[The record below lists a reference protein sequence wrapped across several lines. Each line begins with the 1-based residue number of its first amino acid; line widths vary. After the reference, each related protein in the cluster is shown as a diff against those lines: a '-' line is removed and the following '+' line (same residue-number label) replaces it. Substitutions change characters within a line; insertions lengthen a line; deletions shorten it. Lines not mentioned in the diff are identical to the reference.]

1 MKYKK
6 NSINYLKAFKLA
18 DILKRTH
25 ASNNVPQLKE
35 ESSNEK
41 VSIVKRHFPKDGK
54 SPPIILK
61 TKSAATVMKNLNFE
75 FKLLYGNLD
84 KQHVKKDKTK
94 KSICVSDKVV
104 QNHILIPIIE
114 AKQDVKSLINKD
126 LKSNESAEN
135 KLESILTFP
144 LFKSSCKMSESEIC
158 RINSLRKDLEGR
170 IESDI
175 PNISEI
181 LEKCE
186 KAESCKESKENGF
199 SEFGEKFQN
208 HSGCLTS
215 EQTLHTYL
223 IKYLESS
230 SAPKLHV
237 GEDIVGY
244 WKSLQPVLRCIKD
257 VKFLEEKISHP
268 FLQYS
273 GKINCFAQYRNHLV
287 VIDWKTSKTKFL
299 PITNTVYPLQV
310 AACIGALNFDQ
321 KYQHLATKGLIVVAY
336 EDGSRASVFLMKE
349 SHVLYYW
356 KKWLKHLKLYW
367 ELSKKNKNL

>member
-6 NSINYLKAFKLA
+6 KAINYLKAFKLA
-18 DILKRTH
+18 DILKRTY

-61 TKSAATVMKNLNFE
+61 TKIAATVMKNLNFE

-94 KSICVSDKVV
+94 NSICVSDKVV

-114 AKQDVKSLINKD
+114 VKQDVKSLINKD

-144 LFKSSCKMSESEIC
+144 LFKSSCKMSEEIC

-175 PNISEI
+175 PNIFEI

-186 KAESCKESKENGF
+186 KAESCKELKENGF
-199 SEFGEKFQN
+199 SELGEKFQN

-230 SAPKLHV
+230 SAPKLRI
-237 GEDIVGY
+237 GEDIV
-244 WKSLQPVLRCIKD
+244 
-257 VKFLEEKISHP
+257 
-268 FLQYS
+268 
-273 GKINCFAQYRNHLV
+273 
-287 VIDWKTSKTKFL
+287 
-299 PITNTVYPLQV
+299 V

-349 SHVLYYW
+349 NHVLYYW

-367 ELSKKNKNL
+367 GII